1 MKKFLALLLAAV
13 LLIMVLA
20 GCGGSKGEEAEAPA
34 KTSEETTE
42 DTQETQDVEEA
53 EDSEDAEASEDT
65 ADSGE
70 KPYIAVISKGFQHQF
85 WQVVLKGAEDAAKE
99 YNVEITFEGP
109 PSESDISEQVDM
121 LNNALSKNP
130 DAICLAALDTESV
143 LSQLE
148 EAKKRGIPV
157 IGFDSGVPNAPE
169 GSIVSTAATNNYE
182 AGRLAAEEM
191 FNHPEFNEK
200 LKAATADNPVA
211 IAVQSQDATSASIL
225 DRTNGFI
232 DAMVEMCEEL
242 FPGGVEVVGHD
253 VFKRPAE
260 GDVVVSIKVTIPPS
274 SSYTDAQAAAQ
285 TMLSNTKNLIGY
297 YMTNEASVTG
307 VLAATSDGTDFD
319 RENGKYKD
327 IVAIGFDA
335 GSTQK
340 NAVANQY
347 FYGSVTQDPY
357 MIGYKA
363 IEIAYKVINGE
374 EVEEVVDTGAKFY
387 THENMND
394 EDIAPLLY
402 D

>member
-1 MKKFLALLLAAV
+1 V

-169 GSIVSTAATNNYE
+169 GTIVSTVATNNYE
-182 AGRLAAEEM
+182 AGRLAAEKM

-274 SSYTDAQAAAQ
+274 SSYTDAKAAAQ

-327 IVAIGFDA
+327 IVVIGFDA
-335 GSTQK
+335 GSAQK